1 MCATTLKRDSIELRN
16 LAIGYR
22 KSVVAE
28 NLNATIFGGEL
39 TCLVGVNGVGKSTL
53 LRTLAG
59 FQPPL
64 AGEII
69 YNCHCGLDP
78 QSPDQSPTAGN
89 KLSRI
94 IGVVLT
100 EKITAA
106 DLSVTDLVGMGRSP
120 YTNFWGQL
128 TAEDRQIVCEAIGQ
142 VGITELANRHVHTLS
157 DGERQKVMLAKVL
170 AQQTPVIFLDE
181 PTAFLDY
188 PSKAEIMNLLRTLS
202 RETGKAIFLSS
213 HDLELVCK
221 TADKLWLLDK
231 SRGLLVGSP
240 DELQENGCMDV
251 LLKFAISTPA
261 QATLL

>member
-1 MCATTLKRDSIELRN
+1 MKRDSIELRN
-16 LAIGYR
+16 LAIGYIN
-22 KSVVAE
+22 SIVAE

-59 FQPPL
+59 LQPPL
-64 AGEII
+64 AGNINYQFSDISKKE
-69 YNCHCGLDP
+69 
-78 QSPDQSPTAGN
+78 
-89 KLSRI
+89 LSRI

-128 TAEDRQIVCEAIGQ
+128 TAKDRQIVREAIGQ